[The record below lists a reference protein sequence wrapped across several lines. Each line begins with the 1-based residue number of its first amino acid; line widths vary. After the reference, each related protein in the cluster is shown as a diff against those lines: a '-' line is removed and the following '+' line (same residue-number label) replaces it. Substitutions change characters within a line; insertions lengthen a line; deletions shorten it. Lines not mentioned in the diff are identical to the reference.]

1 MPNAQGGWVLQVIPL
16 FELPA
21 GDGQHA
27 VHWHVSR
34 KGRDLQLEKV
44 KFSLVNFPMSDIVL
58 M

>member
-1 MPNAQGGWVLQVIPL
+1 MPTAQGGWVLQVIPL
-16 FELPA
+16 FELSA

-27 VHWHVSR
+27 VRWHVSR

-44 KFSLVNFPMSDIVL
+44 KFRSVNFPITDIVL